1 MNFIENE
8 KLKPEDNHEVRLLE
22 AALAAQRLSLIANLI
37 GQLAV
42 ILSIEEIYRSYN
54 NSNSNSNSNYTRLD
68 LNKLAIFSLIIGVA
82 AGVKALDIS
91 IERYQDLLKK
101 QTAGEIS
108 YSLQPNIDI
117 NIANTLGI
125 ISNSVGIIGALGIR
139 NRDGLNPLI

>member
-42 ILSIEEIYRSYN
+42 ILSIEEIYRNYN
-54 NSNSNSNSNYTRLD
+54 NSNSNSNYTRLD

>member
-54 NSNSNSNSNYTRLD
+54 NSNSNSNYTRLD

>member
-37 GQLAV
+37 GQLAI
-42 ILSIEEIYRSYN
+42 ILSIEVIYRSYN
-54 NSNSNSNSNYTRLD
+54 NSNSNYTRLD

-91 IERYQDLLKK
+91 VERYQDLLKK

>member
-8 KLKPEDNHEVRLLE
+8 KLKPGDNHEVRLLE

-37 GQLAV
+37 GQLAI

-54 NSNSNSNSNYTRLD
+54 NSNSNYTRLD

-91 IERYQDLLKK
+91 VERYQDLLKK

>member
-54 NSNSNSNSNYTRLD
+54 NSNSNSNYTRLD

-91 IERYQDLLKK
+91 VERYQDLLKK

>member
-8 KLKPEDNHEVRLLE
+8 KLKPGDNHEVRLLE

-37 GQLAV
+37 GQLAI

-54 NSNSNSNSNYTRLD
+54 NSNSNYTRLD

-91 IERYQDLLKK
+91 VERYQDLLKK

-139 NRDGLNPLI
+139 KRDGLNPLI